1 MLAMSSEANP
11 SKRMVDL
18 LNVNEGILLGEK
30 FQMMLIVHII

>member
-18 LNVNEGILLGEK
+18 LNISEGILLGEK
-30 FQMMLIVHII
+30 FRMTLIVHII